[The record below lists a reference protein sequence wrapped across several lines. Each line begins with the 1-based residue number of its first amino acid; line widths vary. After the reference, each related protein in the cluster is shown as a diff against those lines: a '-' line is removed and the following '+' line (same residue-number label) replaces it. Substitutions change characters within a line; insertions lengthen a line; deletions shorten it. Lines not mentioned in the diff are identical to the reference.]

1 MAKKITHQRNIMT
14 EQDPKD
20 SLLQTIA
27 TLEAKLDFVLDSILV
42 KPDKSKYMTA
52 QEIQKEYGISHRTI
66 LNRSNFLP
74 GHKKYIPSF
83 QTGPRRKYFERTVI
97 ERLFKQNE

>member
-1 MAKKITHQRNIMT
+1 MT

>member
-1 MAKKITHQRNIMT
+1 MA
-14 EQDPKD
+14 EQNPKD

-52 QEIQKEYGISHRTI
+52 QEIQKEYGISHRTV
-66 LNRSNFLP
+66 LNRSNLLP
-74 GHKKYIPSF
+74 SHKKYIPSF
-83 QTGPRRKYFERTVI
+83 RTGPRRKYFERRVI
-97 ERLFKQNE
+97 ERLFEPTE

>member
-1 MAKKITHQRNIMT
+1 MFMT
-14 EQDPKD
+14 AQDPKD

-27 TLEAKLDFVLDSILV
+27 TLEAKLDFVLDSIMV

-52 QEIQKEYGISHRTI
+52 QEIQAEFGISHRTI

-74 GHKKYIPSF
+74 GHKKHIPSF
-83 QTGPRRKYFERTVI
+83 QAGARRKYFERRVI
-97 ERLFKQNE
+97 ERMFKQNG

>member
-1 MAKKITHQRNIMT
+1 MT
-14 EQDPKD
+14 EQNPKD

-27 TLEAKLDFVLDSILV
+27 TLEAKLDFVLDSIMV
-42 KPDKSKYMTA
+42 KPDKSKYLTA
-52 QEIQKEYGISHRTI
+52 KDIQMEFGISHRTV

-74 GHKKYIPSF
+74 SHKKHIPSF
-83 QTGPRRKYFERTVI
+83 QAGDRRKYFERRVI